1 MMNQYKWNITSTG
14 NKQYIRQHELS
25 KKGREPCAGFGN
37 LNMLHL
43 LFIILIIVIGG
54 VSHFFATCHCSIV
67 ESQSFSCSMPLFYSW
82 QSVQFFAVSL
92 CFYGVKQSISCSIPL
107 YYCWKSVQFL
117 QHAIVLWCQSALF
130 LAACHCFYGVKQS
143 FSVTTVE
150 LSFNTIVGAVRWS
163 LNS

>member
-1 MMNQYKWNITSTG
+1 
-14 NKQYIRQHELS
+14 
-25 KKGREPCAGFGN
+25 
-37 LNMLHL
+37 
-43 LFIILIIVIGG
+43 
-54 VSHFFATCHCSIV
+54 
-67 ESQSFSCSMPLFYSW
+67 
-82 QSVQFFAVSL
+82 
-92 CFYGVKQSISCSIPL
+92 L